1 MKKLTIITVNLNNKS
16 GLIKT
21 IDSVLEQSFKDFEYV
36 IVDGGSSDGSFDVIQ
51 AAEARFPGL
60 IWRSEPDSGVFNA
73 MNKGIHLSKG
83 EYLLFLN
90 SGDYL
95 VNDSVLSHVLDEL
108 HDVDILLGIAR
119 VTKYGNV
126 IWNAFP
132 KTEYTLNDF
141 YYGSIAHQ
149 ASFIKRDLFVS
160 YGDYR
165 EDLKFMS
172 DWEFFLR
179 TIILNQ
185 CSLLPLDVLICDY
198 NFEGLSSDVKNRD
211 VILHEKSKVF
221 SDLGLSRI
229 ISDYSEREQWLSNHR
244 PALWA
249 WKNPILHRLI
259 SFLYK
264 LSHKN
269 V

>member
-1 MKKLTIITVNLNNKS
+1 MKKLAIITINLNNKK

-51 AAEARFPGL
+51 ATAVRFPEL
-60 IWRSEPDSGVFNA
+60 IWRSEPDTGVFNA

-95 VNDSVLSHVLDEL
+95 VNDSVLSHVFNEL
-108 HDVDILLGIAR
+108 HDADILLGIAR
-119 VTKYGNV
+119 VTKHGNV

-132 KTEYTLNDF
+132 KIRYTLNDF
-141 YYGSIAHQ
+141 YHGSIAHQ

-160 YGDYR
+160 NGDYR
-165 EDLKFMS
+165 EDLIFMS

-179 TIILNQ
+179 ALILKQ
-185 CSLLPLDVLICDY
+185 CSILPLDVLICDY
-198 NFEGLSSDVKNRD
+198 NCEGLSSDAKNRA
-211 VILHEKSKVF
+211 VILQEKTKVF
-221 SDLGLSRI
+221 SDLGLDRI